1 MPYISPWMTWE
12 LSFRKKLYKY
22 LGMNADMQ
30 AYASAVKNTTANEG
44 ETVGAATFTSLLFNF
59 EFIHTFVVK
68 VQVQEWSTE
77 RV

>member
-1 MPYISPWMTWE
+1 
-12 LSFRKKLYKY
+12 
-22 LGMNADMQ
+22 MNADMQ